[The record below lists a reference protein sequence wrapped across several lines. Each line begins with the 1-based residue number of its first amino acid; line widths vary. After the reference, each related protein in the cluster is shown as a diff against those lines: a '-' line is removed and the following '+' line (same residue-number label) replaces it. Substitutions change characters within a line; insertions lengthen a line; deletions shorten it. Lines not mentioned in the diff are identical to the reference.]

1 MEKGEMGEN
10 ATGRLATYYVAE
22 CMEFNRY
29 GEYRE
34 DIQSAEEAVK
44 YYQSIPSERLNAGK
58 GIGLHV
64 EEEDGI
70 PLDFPLVSGGKLDVD
85 FLGEVYGFK
94 EYPELLRAARELSAY
109 LPETKVVDTKGIL
122 TKKSMDA
129 ADFADEM
136 IKLEKNLDPDFYHT
150 FYPKEAE
157 HKEAIIWKAL
167 CQDGKEEYS
176 RWLGSKIF
184 EQKPELKEQAEKV
197 CLENGLTLEEATVLF
212 FEETVRL
219 GRLPFELDEDM
230 KKYIAEQSGRPA
242 NDSAGS
248 VKV

>member
-10 ATGRLATYYVAE
+10 ATGRLTTYYVAE

-34 DIQSAEEAVK
+34 DIHSAEEAVK
-44 YYQSIPSERLNAGK
+44 IYQSIPSERLNAGK

-70 PLDFPLVSGGKLDVD
+70 PLEFSLVYNGELDVD
-85 FLGEVYGFK
+85 LLRDIYDQNQ
-94 EYPELLRAARELSAY
+94 YPEVFIAARELSAY
-109 LPETKVVDTKGIL
+109 LPETKVIDTKGLL
-122 TKKSMDA
+122 TEKTLEA
-129 ADFADEM
+129 TVFADEM
-136 IKLEKNLDPDFYHT
+136 IKLEKKLDPDFYHT

-184 EQKPELKEQAEKV
+184 EQKSELKEQADNKDT
-197 CLENGLTLEEATVLF
+197 GY
-212 FEETVRL
+212 R
-219 GRLPFELDEDM
+219 
-230 KKYIAEQSGRPA
+230 K
-242 NDSAGS
+242 
-248 VKV
+248 

>member
-1 MEKGEMGEN
+1 MPPDV
-10 ATGRLATYYVAE
+10 LATYYVAE

-44 YYQSIPSERLNAGK
+44 VYQSIPSERLNAGK

-70 PLDFPLVSGGKLDVD
+70 QLDFPLVSGGKLDVD

-94 EYPELLRAARELSAY
+94 EYPELLGAARELSTY
-109 LPETKVVDTKGIL
+109 LPETKVIDTKGIL
-122 TKKSMDA
+122 AEKHMEA

-136 IKLEKNLDPDFYHT
+136 IKLEQNLDPDFYHT

-157 HKEAIIWKAL
+157 HKEAIVWKVL
-167 CQDGKEEYS
+167 CKDGKEEYS
-176 RWLGSKIF
+176 RWLGSKTF
-184 EQKPELKEQAEKV
+184 EQKPELKEQAD
-197 CLENGLTLEEATVLF
+197 
-212 FEETVRL
+212 RL
-219 GRLPFELDEDM
+219 RQLWN
-230 KKYIAEQSGRPA
+230 R
-242 NDSAGS
+242 
-248 VKV
+248 

>member
-85 FLGEVYGFK
+85 FFRGSLWFQ
-94 EYPELLRAARELSAY
+94 
-109 LPETKVVDTKGIL
+109 GI
-122 TKKSMDA
+122 
-129 ADFADEM
+129 
-136 IKLEKNLDPDFYHT
+136 P
-150 FYPKEAE
+150 
-157 HKEAIIWKAL
+157 
-167 CQDGKEEYS
+167 
-176 RWLGSKIF
+176 
-184 EQKPELKEQAEKV
+184 
-197 CLENGLTLEEATVLF
+197 
-212 FEETVRL
+212 
-219 GRLPFELDEDM
+219 
-230 KKYIAEQSGRPA
+230 
-242 NDSAGS
+242 
-248 VKV
+248 

>member
-136 IKLEKNLDPDFYHT
+136 IKLEKILILIFTIPFIRKKQNIRKLLYGKPYVKT
-150 FYPKEAE
+150 EKRNTAGGWEARY
-157 HKEAIIWKAL
+157 L
-167 CQDGKEEYS
+167 S
-176 RWLGSKIF
+176 R
-184 EQKPELKEQAEKV
+184 
-197 CLENGLTLEEATVLF
+197 N
-212 FEETVRL
+212 
-219 GRLPFELDEDM
+219 
-230 KKYIAEQSGRPA
+230 QS
-242 NDSAGS
+242 
-248 VKV
+248 